1 MTKRTFPTDVLSQA
15 QQAVVGWDEINPAL
29 TFGPVNLLALSE
41 DVKAATPLQAEIERL
56 EIQLGEKRDQ
66 RDILFNNMWDKVK
79 RMRSGIKA
87 TYGDDSQQYDKVGGT
102 RTSDRKS
109 PVRRVSTTES

>member
-1 MTKRTFPTDVLSQA
+1 MTKKSYPSDVLAQA
-15 QQAVVGWDEINPAL
+15 QQAVVGWGEVDSML
-29 TFGPVNLLALSE
+29 TFGPVTIVALTK
-41 DVKAATPLQAEIERL
+41 DVNAAAPLQAEIERL

-109 PVRRVSTTES
+109 PVRRVSTTEL

>member
-1 MTKRTFPTDVLSQA
+1 MTKRTFPSDVLAQA
-15 QQAVVGWDEINPAL
+15 QQAVVRWDEIDPAL
-29 TFGPVNLLALSE
+29 TFGPVNILALNE

-56 EIQLGEKRDQ
+56 EVQLGEKRDQ
-66 RDILFNNMWDKVK
+66 RDILFNSMWDKVK
-79 RMRSGIKA
+79 RFRGGVKA
-87 TYGDDSQQYDKVGGT
+87 AYGSDSLQYETVGGT